1 MKLISMIIQFS
12 SSRSQLGKRSK
23 KIPSVCLK
31 LSKKQIFI
39 RHRQFLHLFLQ
50 KYLMN
55 TYHVPET
62 VLGLKNGK
70 TEQFPFLRELAILC
84 KETACE
90 IGK

>member
-1 MKLISMIIQFS
+1 
-12 SSRSQLGKRSK
+12 
-23 KIPSVCLK
+23 
-31 LSKKQIFI
+31 
-39 RHRQFLHLFLQ
+39 
-50 KYLMN
+50 MN